1 NNILTNKST
10 FTTVVQEA
18 LEKGVYFDVGDGTS
32 NFSFL
37 ITEEAKKKGIPFHSI
52 STDIYELNQ
61 LEGPVYNLAE
71 TMTKFLAIGHSL
83 EKVIQAVTET
93 PAQMIGKSNLGRLEK
108 GKAADL
114 TFFTIDD
121 KNVELQDSFG
131 HVKQTNKIITP
142 HAVMINASG
151 KMSILGVSVMS
162 DPVILAMKEGAAHF
176 YIMEEL
182 HEQAG
187 AQIAAYLQTESVM
200 VTNSA
205 SSGIALSVAGL
216 ITKDNQVSYRNV

>member
-1 NNILTNKST
+1 
-10 FTTVVQEA
+10 
-18 LEKGVYFDVGDGTS
+18 
-32 NFSFL
+32 
-37 ITEEAKKKGIPFHSI
+37 
-52 STDIYELNQ
+52 
-61 LEGPVYNLAE
+61 GPVYNLAE

-142 HAVMINASG
+142 HAVMIKGEYMECRTNEVIRSDYCQWYNEYSRCFSNQRSG
-151 KMSILGVSVMS
+151 YLGYERRSGS
-162 DPVILAMKEGAAHF
+162 FLYHGR
-176 YIMEEL
+176 
-182 HEQAG
+182 
-187 AQIAAYLQTESVM
+187 IA
-200 VTNSA
+200 
-205 SSGIALSVAGL
+205 
-216 ITKDNQVSYRNV
+216 